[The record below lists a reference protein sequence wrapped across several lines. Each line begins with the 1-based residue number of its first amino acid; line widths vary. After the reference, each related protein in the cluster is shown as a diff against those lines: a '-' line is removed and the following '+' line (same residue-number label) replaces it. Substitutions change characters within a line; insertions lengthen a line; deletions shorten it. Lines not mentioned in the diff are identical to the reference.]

1 MLEPAEFKSVVRN
14 TPLLAVDL
22 IVKSPENK
30 TLLGLRKNAPA
41 RGFWFVPG
49 GRVFKNES
57 AEQAFRRI
65 SGGELGLELDL
76 CEMKFRGIYDHIYED
91 NVFGDPGFNTHYVV
105 MASEIVL
112 RSDKLLLPDAQHNSY
127 RFVDTADL
135 RSDPEVHPFTK
146 SYFAD
151 EPANLWKFQYGRKA

>member
-14 TPLLAVDL
+14 TPLVAVDL
-22 IVKSPENK
+22 IVKSPENRI
-30 TLLGLRKNAPA
+30 LLGLRKNAPA

-65 SGGELGLELDL
+65 SREELGLELEL

-91 NVFGDPGFNTHYVV
+91 NVFGDPSFNTHYVV
-105 MASEIVL
+105 MASEVIL
-112 RSDKLLLPDAQHNSY
+112 PSGKLALPVAQHDSY
-127 RFVDTADL
+127 RFVDAAHL

-146 SYFAD
+146 SYFGDA
-151 EPANLWKFQYGRKA
+151 PSNLWKFEYGRKA

>member
-30 TLLGLRKNAPA
+30 ILLGLRKNAPA

-49 GRVFKNES
+49 GRIFKNES

-65 SGGELGLELDL
+65 SREELGLELDL
-76 CEMKFRGIYDHIYED
+76 CEMKFRGIYDHIYEG
-91 NVFGDPGFNTHYVV
+91 NVFEDPGFNTHYVV
-105 MASEIVL
+105 MASEVVL
-112 RSDKLLLPDAQHNSY
+112 PHSKLALSDAQHNSY
-127 RFVDTADL
+127 RFVDAMDL

-151 EPANLWKFQYGRKA
+151 EPSNLWKFQYGKG